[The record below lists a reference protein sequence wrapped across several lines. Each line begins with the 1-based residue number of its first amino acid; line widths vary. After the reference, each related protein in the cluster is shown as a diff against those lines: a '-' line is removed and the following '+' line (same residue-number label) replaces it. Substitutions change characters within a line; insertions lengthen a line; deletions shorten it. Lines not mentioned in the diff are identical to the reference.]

1 MIPKSPQFHERHDGH
16 DQMQPDISLVSHKS
30 PEIIKKSPEI
40 IKKSPEIIEK
50 SPEIIKES
58 PEIIKKSP
66 EIIKKSPESHQKIT
80 RNHQKITRNHQTIT
94 RNHQTIT
101 RNHQKITRNH
111 QEITR
116 NHHQSPWIPAYPHE
130 SPWFSTS
137 FLTKKKLFSSAS
149 SSSFCQFFSLSQFY
163 TEVCTRFTPGLNQ
176 QSQDLNFQHVFG
188 QQKRLQN
195 MRVLTLGIQWNSTWM
210 FWET

>member
-40 IKKSPEIIEK
+40 IEK
-50 SPEIIKES
+50 S

-66 EIIKKSPESHQKIT
+66 EIIKKSPEIIKKSP
-80 RNHQKITRNHQTIT
+80 
-94 RNHQTIT
+94 
-101 RNHQKITRNH
+101 
-111 QEITR
+111 EIIKKSPEIIKKSPEIIK
-116 NHHQSPWIPAYPHE
+116 QSPEIIKQSPEIIKKSPEIIKKSPEIIINPHE
-130 SPWFSTS
+130 SQHIPMSLHDSPHLFSQ
-137 FLTKKKLFSSAS
+137 KKAVSSAS
-149 SSSFCQFFSLSQFY
+149 SSSFCQVFSLSQFY